1 MLKRTL
7 RIAGYGFIL
16 GLILL
21 SGLTLVPRSY
31 DVLAF
36 EERPNTLYWALST
49 GSKIGYQKLEG
60 DSMTGHSPIIYLHG
74 GPGGRIADETIE
86 MLAPLRKFNHDI
98 YLYDQLGSGHSG
110 RLDDIS
116 AYTVERHKEDLEEIV
131 SKIGSGQVVLIGQS
145 WGALLAIEYLKDNP
159 DKVER
164 LILTGP
170 GPMLPINRA
179 LSMKAIPDSLS
190 LRAPRYSNSE
200 GNRKASNM
208 RSKFLYFV
216 ATKFGVKASTDQEAD
231 DFFTYLNSELSKST
245 KCDPVNMRKSAGGG
259 GYYSHIMTVNS
270 FAEVEDNKAKIKG
283 LKVPC
288 LIVKG
293 ECDNQ
298 KWGFAE
304 EYIETF
310 PNTTLEIIV
319 GAGHSIGM
327 EHKEVYLS
335 IISKF
340 LDQ

>member
-49 GSKIGYQKLEG
+49 GSKIGYQK
-60 DSMTGHSPIIYLHG
+60 
-74 GPGGRIADETIE
+74 
-86 MLAPLRKFNHDI
+86 
-98 YLYDQLGSGHSG
+98 
-110 RLDDIS
+110 
-116 AYTVERHKEDLEEIV
+116 
-131 SKIGSGQVVLIGQS
+131 
-145 WGALLAIEYLKDNP
+145 
-159 DKVER
+159 
-164 LILTGP
+164 
-170 GPMLPINRA
+170 
-179 LSMKAIPDSLS
+179 
-190 LRAPRYSNSE
+190 
-200 GNRKASNM
+200 
-208 RSKFLYFV
+208 
-216 ATKFGVKASTDQEAD
+216 
-231 DFFTYLNSELSKST
+231 
-245 KCDPVNMRKSAGGG
+245 
-259 GYYSHIMTVNS
+259 
-270 FAEVEDNKAKIKG
+270 
-283 LKVPC
+283 
-288 LIVKG
+288 
-293 ECDNQ
+293 
-298 KWGFAE
+298 WGFAE